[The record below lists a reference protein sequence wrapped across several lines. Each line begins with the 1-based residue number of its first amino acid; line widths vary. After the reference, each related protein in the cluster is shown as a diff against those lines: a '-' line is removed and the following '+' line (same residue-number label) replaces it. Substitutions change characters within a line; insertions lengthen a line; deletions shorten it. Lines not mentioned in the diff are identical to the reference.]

1 MSASIQP
8 IATQE
13 AATQT
18 ITGGTSLLSK
28 YAELMKLRVTT
39 LVVATAWCGYFMVA
53 VKSGVPSFSW
63 TLLYTLLVIPIWGI
77 SSVTA
82 VLSVYS
88 AEIYPTRIRSQGTGL
103 AAGASKA
110 GGVMIGPLGVCFVA
124 DVASNDDLHLLLTT
138 LPSFRF
144 AAWEVMPLIPFH
156 RDIEMSLDDAL
167 GRAHARDGADA

>member
-1 MSASIQP
+1 VLFLVQGRADPSTEPTVEFLTASRDTLEQLGELQL
-8 IATQE
+8 A
-13 AATQT
+13 
-18 ITGGTSLLSK
+18 GT
-28 YAELMKLRVTT
+28 V
-39 LVVATAWCGYFMVA
+39 
-53 VKSGVPSFSW
+53 
-63 TLLYTLLVIPIWGI
+63 
-77 SSVTA
+77 
-82 VLSVYS
+82 
-88 AEIYPTRIRSQGTGL
+88 
-103 AAGASKA
+103 KA

>member
-1 MSASIQP
+1 MPCCSSFKAFE
-8 IATQE
+8 IAK
-13 AATQT
+13 A
-18 ITGGTSLLSK
+18 GD
-28 YAELMKLRVTT
+28 
-39 LVVATAWCGYFMVA
+39 
-53 VKSGVPSFSW
+53 
-63 TLLYTLLVIPIWGI
+63 
-77 SSVTA
+77 
-82 VLSVYS
+82 VLPRPV
-88 AEIYPTRIRSQGTGL
+88 
-103 AAGASKA
+103 KA